1 MLNKIPTKRFI
12 LRELFTGKLR
22 GSFTS
27 LSKAMEAGSGFSYT
41 IKEIKH

>member
-1 MLNKIPTKRFI
+1 MNRYI

-27 LSKAMEAGSGFSYT
+27 LQAAMRAGAGFSYT
-41 IKEIKH
+41 IKAI